1 MIGSRSCSICP
12 PGKLSSHPM
21 NTIAWYILMLF
32 LMSGCASS
40 FTSFTDKE
48 TKNHIVRMNGNR
60 LAGGITSLELNAQQF
75 SKNNQISYSLFIVY
89 AGPLF
94 LNIGPGKSL
103 TLIIDGQRNEI
114 AGSGSEK
121 HRNIVSLGLVEE
133 IAYYHDL
140 EPSLIKRLAYA
151 KEVEVEVQGST
162 KTLKRYFK
170 KKNFSKF
177 KEFCNL
183 YMDKTAVHP

>member
-1 MIGSRSCSICP
+1 
-12 PGKLSSHPM
+12 M
-21 NTIAWYILMLF
+21 NTIALYILMLF
-32 LMSGCASS
+32 FMLGCASS
-40 FTSFTDKE
+40 FTSFTDEE

-60 LAGGITSLELNAQQF
+60 LAGGISSIELNVQQF
-75 SKNNQISYSLFIVY
+75 TKDNLTSYSLFIVY
-89 AGPLF
+89 SSPVF

-114 AGSGSEK
+114 AGSGSDK

-170 KKNFSKF
+170 KNNFSKF